1 MFGAH
6 NFSLSRIGVAVT
18 QLIRTIT
25 VVGMVISFFWVIVDA
40 FADSRLDTAAEQ
52 SAGRP
57 AWRLTASAAPALI
70 GHHKP
75 NSLAL
80 LATAKTQKKL
90 EIKARNWRSERAQG
104 RMLGASAYR

>member
-1 MFGAH
+1 MSELPPGLRHQINHRAVACRMPRACWCWTRPTRRLRWSPTCCGSSLGMFGAH

-57 AWRLTASAAPALI
+57 AWRL
-70 GHHKP
+70 
-75 NSLAL
+75 
-80 LATAKTQKKL
+80 
-90 EIKARNWRSERAQG
+90 
-104 RMLGASAYR
+104 